1 MKLKTEYQAIDGYSL
16 PDGAEAEELRA
27 ELEALIESKNVS
39 LSTVQ
44 DVLDRVSAR
53 DSLRFLEAKDK
64 RFNRLRRRV
73 NRLRVALS
81 TLARTPPGRSTVNLA
96 IKTIEKDDEARRI
109 DRAEGKREPP
119 R

>member
-16 PDGAEAEELRA
+16 PDGAEAEQLRK
-27 ELEALIESKNVS
+27 ELEALIEAKDVS
-39 LSTVQ
+39 RSTVQ
-44 DVLDRVSAR
+44 DLLDRVDAR
-53 DSLRFLEAKDK
+53 DSLRYLEAKDK
-64 RFNRLRRRV
+64 RFSRLRRRV

-96 IKTIEKDDEARRI
+96 IKTLEADDQARRI

-119 R
+119 K